1 MVKRGNKLT
10 DKTLTTNE
18 RILIHLKES
27 SPLRDVMDAPYA
39 LTQHGISESVGI
51 RVNHV
56 SRAVKALAREKYVE
70 ETTGRVKGEIRKRK
84 VYKLTNRGM
93 AKAQEIAGE
102 LVNKTVALKD
112 DEKSDEFTVEI
123 AKKKLGGVSL
133 ATLLKSVDSNGA
145 INLSARK
152 KDREFVNLS
161 RGLPRMNHFYGRE
174 GEMSVLDEWLTSR
187 RERILS
193 LSGARGIG
201 KTTLALKAY
210 EEWSS
215 RRNTFW
221 FSFQEWDTT
230 ESFLDALSDFLKD
243 MGRRELRDYL
253 KSARTIDMWEVSGW
267 IERGLGDE
275 KNILFLD
282 EVPATGKSMESLLL
296 SIIETVERTENTK
309 MLITQDKREIPNRRS
324 FMARE
329 VLVEVDLLGLDK
341 KSSKM
346 LMSKEMTDSEFDRIY
361 RLTEGNPLHVKLIES
376 GKLEDLIDTKD
387 YSPEELAL
395 LKYMKVIKETK

>member
-161 RGLPRMNHFYGRE
+161 RGLPRMDHFYGRE

>member
-70 ETTGRVKGEIRKRK
+70 ETTGRVRGEIRKRK

-102 LVNKTVALKD
+102 LVNKTVVLKE
-112 DEKSDEFTVEI
+112 DEKSDEFTVEM

-133 ATLLKSVDSNGA
+133 ATLLKNVDSNGA

-161 RGLPRMNHFYGRE
+161 RGLPRMDHFYGRE

-210 EEWSS
+210 EEWSP

-282 EVPATGKSMESLLL
+282 EIPATGKSMESLLL
-296 SIIETVERTENTK
+296 STIETVERTENTK

-324 FMARE
+324 FLARE